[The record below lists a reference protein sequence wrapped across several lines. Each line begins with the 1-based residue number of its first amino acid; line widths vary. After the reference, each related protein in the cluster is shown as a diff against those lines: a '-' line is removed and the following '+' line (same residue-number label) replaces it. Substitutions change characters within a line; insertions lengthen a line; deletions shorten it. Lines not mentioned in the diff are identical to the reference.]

1 MLMLWI
7 ALAVVAVAAVVR
19 FGILCRR
26 AEARLPSLLQTDAV
40 VEELVE
46 SR

>member
-1 MLMLWI
+1 MLWVI
-7 ALAVVAVAAVVR
+7 AIAVVAVAAVR

-26 AEARLPSLLQTDAV
+26 AAARLPSLLQTDAV
-40 VEELVE
+40 VEELEE

>member
-1 MLMLWI
+1 MWWI
-7 ALAVVAVAAVVR
+7 IAVTAVAVAAVR

-26 AEARLPSLLQTDAV
+26 ADARLHHILQPGAA
-40 VEELVE
+40 VEELEE